1 MTQYVRDIMTG
12 HPVTVEPQTSVT
24 AVARIMRD
32 RDLGAVLVTDGAEL
46 RGLVTDRDLVIRS
59 VAEGGDPERTTVAGA
74 CSDDLVTVRSDDELD
89 HAVELMRDHAVRG
102 CRSSMTAAPSAS
114 SPSATWPWSATRSR
128 RWATSAWPG
137 PTRRPRAP
145 GVSRHHARGPGG
157 RWCRKQKEDDAP

>member
-32 RDLGAVLVTDGAEL
+32 RDLGAVLVTDGDEL

-89 HAVELMRDHAVRG
+89 HAVEFMRDHAVRRVPVVDDG
-102 CRSSMTAAPSAS
+102 RPVGIVSLGDLAMERDPESALGDIS
-114 SPSATWPWSATRSR
+114 VA
-128 RWATSAWPG
+128 
-137 PTRRPRAP
+137 RPNP
-145 GVSRHHARGPGG
+145 
-157 RWCRKQKEDDAP
+157 